1 MSNNMKRKLIIGKSV
16 SDRVG
21 KSVGKSV
28 GGLVYHSVP
37 FPTFKIVEDSLWT
50 KIDSL
55 TIWDMII

>member
-1 MSNNMKRKLIIGKSV
+1 MKRKLIIGKSV
-16 SDRVG
+16 SDKVG